1 MLVNSRQTS
10 QNRPMN
16 KNHLII
22 ACIALIPLA
31 GSAEIYKWVDKDGS
45 THFSDQAPNGKNVEK
60 LDIKP
65 SDITVMRP
73 NQQTSETANTSS
85 SNNTASK
92 SSTKYTSIK
101 ITYPTDNLAIR
112 ANDGSIKILCNI
124 TPSLNT
130 QKRHKIRFHID
141 GQAISSIGTTCEITL
156 SALNRGSHSVA
167 AEIIDKSGK
176 PLLKS
181 ATHTFHLKRVSA
193 L

>member
-1 MLVNSRQTS
+1 MLVNSTQTS
-10 QNRPMN
+10 QNRAMN
-16 KNHLII
+16 KTHLII

-31 GSAEIYKWVDKDGS
+31 GNAEIYKWVDKDGS
-45 THFSDQAPNGKNVEK
+45 THFSDQAPSGKNVEK

-65 SDITVMRP
+65 SDITVMKP
-73 NQQTSETANTSS
+73 NQRASAAANTSS
-85 SNNTASK
+85 KSTASK
-92 SSTKYTSIK
+92 TQSKYTSIK

-130 QKRHKIRFHID
+130 KKRHKIRFYID

-167 AEIIDKSGK
+167 AEIIDKNGK